1 VNAALRRRT
10 AKVRVA
16 AILAR
21 VSLDRPTSEARKAP
35 KRARRQG
42 APRARS
48 AQPGRRSR
56 HEALATRPLV
66 LRENPAV
73 IESRV
78 RRPHHGA
85 RRRRAALATRPLV
98 LRENPAVIES
108 RVTRPHHG
116 ARRRRAALATRPL
129 VLRENPAVIESRVTR
144 PHHGA
149 HLLADPRRDRAEQRG
164 TDPRARRRPLRPNS
178 ENAKRPARGR
188 VKKVGGAWLVR
199 VR

>member
-56 HEALATRPLV
+56 HE
-66 LRENPAV
+66 
-73 IESRV
+73 
-78 RRPHHGA
+78 
-85 RRRRAALATRPLV
+85 ALATRPLV